1 MIRAIL
7 LCSVWF
13 RRHCGAVVPRLQF
26 MSFMGEERHRE
37 IQFFPVTR
45 FRDFSQACED
55 TIEYGQPIETGRAIQ
70 FDVVAPR

>member
-7 LCSVWF
+7 LWSVWF
-13 RRHCGAVVPRLQF
+13 RRHCGAVIPRLQF
-26 MSFMGEERHRE
+26 MSFMSEERHRE

-45 FRDFSQACED
+45 FLEFSQACED

-70 FDVVAPR
+70 FDFVAPR